1 MITPYTWG
9 SGGTPGP
16 AGPQGP
22 KGDTGA
28 QGPQGVPGFPGVDGL
43 PGATGAQGPKGD
55 TGAQGPKGD
64 AGATGAQGV
73 GLNPGTPYQATTP
86 AFATAYQAADPTKPA
101 LLVALIE
108 ANYTLTLAGTVS
120 DEVELRIGPTNAV
133 ATGGGTQ
140 VGTVRQS
147 LTGIAVS
154 VGMGIADR
162 APVPIILPAGWFWA
176 IRRLSGTTATI
187 KGVTLQ
193 PLT

>member
-1 MITPYTWG
+1 MITPYTWN

-22 KGDTGA
+22 AGPKGDTGA
-28 QGPQGVPGFPGVDGL
+28 TGIQGATGAPGS
-43 PGATGAQGPKGD
+43 TGAQGPKGD
-55 TGAQGPKGD
+55 TGAQG
-64 AGATGAQGV
+64 V
-73 GLNPGTPYQATTP
+73 GLSPGTPYQATTP
-86 AFATAYQAADPTKPA
+86 AFATAYQAADLTKPA
-101 LLVALIE
+101 LLVVLIE
-108 ANYTLTLAGTVS
+108 AAYTLTLAGTVS

-133 ATGGGTQ
+133 AMGGGTF
-140 VGTVRQS
+140 VGSVKQS
-147 LTGIAVS
+147 LTGIAVT

-162 APVPIILPAGWFWA
+162 APVPIILPAGWYWA